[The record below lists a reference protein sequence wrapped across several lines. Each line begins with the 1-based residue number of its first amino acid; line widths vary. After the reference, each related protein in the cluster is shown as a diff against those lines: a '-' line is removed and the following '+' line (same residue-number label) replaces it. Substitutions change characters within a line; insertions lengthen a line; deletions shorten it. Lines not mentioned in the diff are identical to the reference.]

1 MKSSTPPRDPL
12 EQLIAKTLREQPPRR
27 APANMESQVLAAIEQ
42 RIARSWWRKDFG
54 RWPLAARAAFIVLCP
69 VLGKFAVD
77 ASMWLM
83 ASADPAGVASELASL
98 VMWMK
103 MLVIGATS
111 LVRTIPSA
119 WVYAGAMILGTMY
132 ALLFGLS
139 AVAYRTL
146 YANR

>member
-1 MKSSTPPRDPL
+1 MQSALPPEDPL

-27 APANMESQVLAAIEQ
+27 APANMESRVLAAIEL
-42 RIARSWWRKDFG
+42 RTARSWWHKDFG
-54 RWPLAARAAFIVLCP
+54 RWPLAARAMFIVLCM
-69 VLGKFAVD
+69 VLGKFAIDV
-77 ASMWLM
+77 SMRLM
-83 ASADPAGVASELASL
+83 ADADPAGIAAELASL
-98 VMWMK
+98 VVWMK

-111 LVRTIPSA
+111 LVRSIPSA
-119 WVYAGAMILGTMY
+119 WVYAGATILGAMY

>member
-1 MKSSTPPRDPL
+1 MKSSLPPNDPL

-27 APANMESQVLAAIEQ
+27 APTSMESQVLAAIAQ
-42 RIARSWWRKDFG
+42 RSARSWWRKDFG
-54 RWPLAARAAFIVLCP
+54 RWPLAARATFVVLCV
-69 VLGKFAVD
+69 VLGKFAID

-83 ASADPAGVASELASL
+83 AGADPASVASELVSL
-98 VMWMK
+98 VVWMK

-119 WVYAGAMILGTMY
+119 WVYAGAMIVGAMY

-146 YANR
+146 YENR